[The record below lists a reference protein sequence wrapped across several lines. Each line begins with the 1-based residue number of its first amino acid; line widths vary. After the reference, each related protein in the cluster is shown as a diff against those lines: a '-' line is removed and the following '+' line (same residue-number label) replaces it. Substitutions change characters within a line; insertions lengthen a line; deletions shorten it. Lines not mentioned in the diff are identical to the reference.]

1 MDELV
6 AKSDRVLVTIT
17 KFGEGKV
24 STGIHEPGGDIM
36 AAKGDVL
43 EVTPDV
49 AASLEAKGYAEAAD
63 GSCCI

>member
-1 MDELV
+1 MGDER
-6 AKSDRVLVTIT
+6 KPSDGMVLVTIT

-49 AASLEAKGYAEAAD
+49 AASLEAKGYAEAAE
-63 GSCCI
+63 